1 MSVDADEKPRWFVL
15 GDQLMW
21 PLIGMGCASARY
33 HSLSMPDP
41 DLQPLAE
48 LAICHHAGCL
58 EASSHANRRGKHSAA
73 ICLVRQS
80 VEALTIAEIGFQPPE
95 FAEPLLVAWKE
106 GKKSHGE
113 LRRALERDVWS
124 TYGPGLWDESWAEFY
139 GNLARAVQPYAHY
152 TTELQG
158 WQLANVGYEGGKTFT
173 AMLGLETYDPLQA
186 TRITLFHML
195 LTYILG
201 RILLVHGKNPDI
213 LSRRTEIVE
222 LGRALSS
229 SKLLFQ
235 RGEWWAQL
243 APHMLF
249 KPGNDW
255 LHDT

>member
-1 MSVDADEKPRWFVL
+1 MSVEADEKPRWFVL

-21 PLIGMGCASARY
+21 PLVGMGCTSARY
-33 HSLSMPDP
+33 HRLSTP

-58 EASSHANRRGKHSAA
+58 EASNHANRRGKHSAA

-80 VEALTIAEIGFQPPE
+80 VEALTIAEIALQPPV
-95 FAEPLLVAWKE
+95 FAEPLLVGWKE

-113 LRRALERDVWS
+113 LRKALERDVWP
-124 TYGPGLWDESWAEFY
+124 TYGRGLWDESWAEFY

-152 TTELQG
+152 TSELQG
-158 WQLANVGYEGGKTFT
+158 WQFATVAYEGGTEFT

-195 LTYILG
+195 LTYVLG
-201 RILLVHGKNPDI
+201 RILLAQGKNPDV
-213 LSRRTEIVE
+213 LSRRAEILE
-222 LGRALSS
+222 LGQALSS

-255 LHDT
+255 RHDT